1 VLFPNPGLF
10 GLFLAC
16 AYATVAI
23 ALPDNVKLNP
33 DSLRFAQ
40 ELIEQGHFV
49 ADKKNNWS
57 EHQPS
62 AEEENKFIRSHGFAE
77 YASWH
82 LGIDDRRG
90 EKTKARCKFPF
101 GDFKN
106 VRRSALIAI
115 RSRAREYGYG
125 EIESAAAELQQALE
139 QKANGSR

>member
-1 VLFPNPGLF
+1 M
-10 GLFLAC
+10 
-16 AYATVAI
+16 AI
-23 ALPDNVKLNP
+23 ALPNDVRLNP

-77 YASWH
+77 YTSWH
-82 LGIDDRRG
+82 LGIDDRHG
-90 EKTKARCKFPF
+90 EKTKARYKFPF
-101 GDFKN
+101 GDFEN

-115 RSRAREYGYG
+115 RSRAREYGHG
-125 EIESAAAELQQALE
+125 EIENAAAGLQRALE